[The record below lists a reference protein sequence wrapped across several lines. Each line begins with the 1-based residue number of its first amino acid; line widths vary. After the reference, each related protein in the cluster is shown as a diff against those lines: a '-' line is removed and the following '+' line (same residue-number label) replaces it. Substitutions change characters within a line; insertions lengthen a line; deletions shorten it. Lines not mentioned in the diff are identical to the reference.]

1 MPIPSIPREWW
12 QAESSGEL
20 TQPSRL
26 GWGLLRCLVGVVV
39 VMGTLG
45 FGGFLARGDE
55 PIRPVAVPEVGPAAA
70 GHGTEAKEHAAEKA
84 DGHAAPVVAPKKA
97 GAVHAPAAETH
108 DEVEEEHGAE
118 SNGHGEKEGSH
129 GAKPSKAVG
138 EKSDVLKPTRR
149 IAGSELVKE
158 RLLEDEPPSESG
170 ERAVFDSRL
179 EVARR
184 LRREG
189 HPDMAVRDLVAILRS
204 KGPNDVKRPAL
215 LELSSIAEESGQM
228 GRAQQILAQYTR
240 LFSKHPSVVEVYL
253 RQGILYRDM
262 GATELALS
270 KFHSVF
276 SSALAQRFDQLEY
289 YRRMVLQAQT
299 EIAETYYLNGRW
311 EEARDFL
318 QRVMKLDAPPITKMQ
333 VQYKLLRV
341 LTQLDRNEEAIANA
355 NQFIQRYPDA
365 GQVPEVRFILA
376 SALKKLGRNDEA
388 LAQVLQLL
396 EAGRNAAKERPEMWT
411 YWQKRAGN
419 DIANQLY
426 RDGEYVGTLEIY
438 RKLAELDG
446 SAGWQLPAWYQIG
459 LVYER
464 LEQPE
469 KALEVYDRIAGREA
483 EVKKDPGAANLMV
496 VVEMAKWRKGNLSW
510 MRSATTNL
518 ATLRP
523 LVSTATPETKNERAQ

>member
-1 MPIPSIPREWW
+1 
-12 QAESSGEL
+12 
-20 TQPSRL
+20 
-26 GWGLLRCLVGVVV
+26 LVL
-39 VMGTLG
+39 LG
-45 FGGFLARGDE
+45 FSRVSVWADE
-55 PIRPVAVPEVGPAAA
+55 PIRPVAVPEVGGPADTGHGPAAVEA
-70 GHGTEAKEHAAEKA
+70 SGRKEKEAAEHGSAKPAKPASGHHGETDTGWKGIPDSEVKGEKVGGEKAEGTLPVRRVGGTE
-84 DGHAAPVVAPKKA
+84 
-97 GAVHAPAAETH
+97 
-108 DEVEEEHGAE
+108 
-118 SNGHGEKEGSH
+118 
-129 GAKPSKAVG
+129 
-138 EKSDVLKPTRR
+138 
-149 IAGSELVKE
+149 LVRE

-170 ERAVFDSRL
+170 ERAIFDSRL

-355 NQFIQRYPDA
+355 NQFIQRYPNA

-376 SALKKLGRNDEA
+376 SALKKMGRNDEA

-438 RKLAELDG
+438 RKLADLDG

-469 KALEVYDRIAGREA
+469 RAEEIYDRIASREA
-483 EVKKDPGAANLMV
+483 EVKKDPGASNLMV

-510 MRSATTNL
+510 MQSATTNL

-523 LVSTATPETKNERAQ
+523 LVTTKIPETKNERAQ